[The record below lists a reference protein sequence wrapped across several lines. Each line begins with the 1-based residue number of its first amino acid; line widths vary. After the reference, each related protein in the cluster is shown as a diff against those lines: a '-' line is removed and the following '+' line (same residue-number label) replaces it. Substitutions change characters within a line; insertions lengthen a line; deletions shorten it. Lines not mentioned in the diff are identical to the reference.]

1 MPGLS
6 FGPAV
11 SPPAVS
17 GHGRVRRA
25 VFDRDLL
32 EQSVAE
38 RLARAAIPAFLLW
51 LAIYWALS

>member
-1 MPGLS
+1 
-6 FGPAV
+6 V
-11 SPPAVS
+11 SPY
-17 GHGRVRRA
+17 GRVPGRVLLGRCRA
-25 VFDRDLL
+25 VFNRDLL